1 MASVLV
7 TVAILIVIVAFAL
20 ARGTPVSGNGCV
32 TVNLPYSTGG
42 AHFRECGSRARSMC
56 ASVGRPGAYT
66 GAAANAVAVQCR
78 KAGLPVA
85 GGTGR

>member
-1 MASVLV
+1 MVSVLA
-7 TVAILIVIVAFAL
+7 TTAILIAVVVFSL

-42 AHFRECGSRARSMC
+42 AHFRECGTRARTMC

-66 GAAANAVAVQCR
+66 GSAGAAVAIQCR

-85 GGTGR
+85 GSPGR